1 MSHLSSGIAVSWI
14 SRKYKKLPGAN
25 PIRYK
30 EGQEGNPLAI
40 TNEVLWEDA
49 NIKTGDNWNVVT
61 DGGRALMANNLLH
74 LPGSG
79 FALYGAMGSGST
91 AATHLQDRLVYE
103 LIADGTRP
111 LITNQDASVLST
123 SAVTVTTYTDND
135 YDPPYEYYVQ
145 AAIRFDMDGDTSA
158 NVGAPIQ
165 EVGLNTVAACPST
178 PTGLSGVLWNR
189 YVYPSPTTLDAGT
202 LFIAL
207 GFLHF

>member
-1 MSHLSSGIAVSWI
+1 MSHLSSGIAVEWI
-14 SRKYKKLPGAN
+14 CRKYKKFPGVN

-40 TNEVLWEDA
+40 TNEVLWEDP
-49 NIKTGDNWNVVT
+49 NIQTGDNFNVVL
-61 DGGRALMANNLLH
+61 DGGRALMAYNLLN

-79 FALYGAMGSGST
+79 WALYGAMGSGTT
-91 AATHLQDRLVYE
+91 AATHTQSRLVYE

-111 LITNQDASVLST
+111 LIKNQDASPLST
-123 SAVTVTTYTDND
+123 AAVTVTTYQDDD
-135 YDPPYEYYVQ
+135 YTPAYEYYVQ
-145 AAIRFDMDGDTSA
+145 AIVRFDMDGDTSA

-178 PTGLSGVLWNR
+178 PTGTSGVMWNR
-189 YVYPSPTTLDAGT
+189 YVYPSPTTLDPGT